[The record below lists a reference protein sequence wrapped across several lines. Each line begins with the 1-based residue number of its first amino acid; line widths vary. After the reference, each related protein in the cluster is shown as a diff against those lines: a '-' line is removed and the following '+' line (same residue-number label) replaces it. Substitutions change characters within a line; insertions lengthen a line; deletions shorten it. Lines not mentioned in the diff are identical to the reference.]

1 MGAPR
6 EIDLEGLAGRV
17 QALPGYRTVRDAA
30 ERAGVDAHLV
40 GGAVRDALLGREAPN
55 LDVVVVGDPL
65 SLVEELGGEARVHD
79 RFATAT
85 VAVDDGLIDVAR
97 ARTETYEHPGALPT
111 VAVADRLEDDL
122 RRRDFTVNAIAV
134 ALADPGRIT
143 DPHGGVDDL
152 RAALLRVLHE
162 RSFVDDP
169 TRALRAA
176 RYATRLGLALEP
188 GTLALAREA
197 DLSRVSVD
205 RVEADLRR
213 IAGEPSPRAGF
224 ELLADWGLLQLP
236 EGAGDLIDALRELTE
251 REPWSSVVDRAD
263 TILAATRGVPEGA
276 RELVAREPSSP
287 SEGVASA
294 RGRSP
299 VELALARAL
308 GATWLDDY
316 LADWRHVRL
325 EISGEDLLDAG
336 VEEGPAVGRGL
347 QAALRAKLD
356 GELDGREQE
365 LRAALDAAGRG

>member
-6 EIDLEGLAGRV
+6 EIDLEGLAARI
-17 QALPGYRTVRDAA
+17 QALPGFETVSGAA
-30 ERAGVDAHLV
+30 GRAGVDAHLV
-40 GGAVRDALLGREAPN
+40 GGAVRDALLGRDAPN

-65 SLVEELGGEARVHD
+65 ALVEALGGEARVHD

-85 VAVDDGLIDVAR
+85 VAVDDGLIDVAQ
-97 ARTETYEHPGALPT
+97 ARTETYEHPGALPA
-111 VAVADRLEDDL
+111 VAAADRLEDDL

-134 ALADPGRIT
+134 ALADPGRLT

-152 RAALLRVLHE
+152 RAGVLRVLHE

-176 RYATRLGLALEP
+176 RYASRLGLELEP
-188 GTLALAREA
+188 LTLELVREA
-197 DLSRVSVD
+197 DVSTVSAD

-213 IAGEPSPRAGF
+213 LAAEPSPRAGF
-224 ELLADWGLLQLP
+224 ELLAEWGLLELP
-236 EGAGDLIDALRELTE
+236 AGAGDLIDSLRDLTGI
-251 REPWSSVVDRAD
+251 EPWSSVIDRAEA
-263 TILAATRGVPEGA
+263 ILAAARGAPEGS
-276 RELVAREPSSP
+276 RELAALEPRKP
-287 SEGVASA
+287 SEGVAAA

-299 VELALARAL
+299 AELALARAL
-308 GATWLDDY
+308 GASWLDDY

-356 GELDGREQE
+356 GEVGGREQE

>member
-6 EIDLEGLAGRV
+6 EIDLEGLAARV
-17 QALPGYRTVRDAA
+17 QALPGFETVSGAA
-30 ERAGVDAHLV
+30 GRAGVDAHLV
-40 GGAVRDALLGREAPN
+40 GGAVRDALLGRDAPN

-65 SLVEELGGEARVHD
+65 ALVEALGGEARVHD

-85 VAVDDGLIDVAR
+85 VAVDDGLIDVAQ
-97 ARTETYEHPGALPT
+97 ARTETYEHPGALPA
-111 VAVADRLEDDL
+111 VAAADRLEDDL

-134 ALADPGRIT
+134 ALADPGRLT

-152 RAALLRVLHE
+152 RAGVLRVLHE

-176 RYATRLGLALEP
+176 RYASRLGLELEP
-188 GTLALAREA
+188 LTLELVREA
-197 DLSRVSVD
+197 DVSTVSAD

-213 IAGEPSPRAGF
+213 LAAEPSPRAGF
-224 ELLADWGLLQLP
+224 ELLAEWGLLELP
-236 EGAGDLIDALRELTE
+236 AGAGDLIDSLRDLTGI
-251 REPWSSVVDRAD
+251 EPWSSVIDRAEA
-263 TILAATRGVPEGA
+263 ILAAARGAPEGS
-276 RELVAREPSSP
+276 RELAALEPRKP
-287 SEGVASA
+287 SEGVAAA

-299 VELALARAL
+299 AELALARAL
-308 GATWLDDY
+308 GASWLDDY

-356 GELDGREQE
+356 GEVGGREQE